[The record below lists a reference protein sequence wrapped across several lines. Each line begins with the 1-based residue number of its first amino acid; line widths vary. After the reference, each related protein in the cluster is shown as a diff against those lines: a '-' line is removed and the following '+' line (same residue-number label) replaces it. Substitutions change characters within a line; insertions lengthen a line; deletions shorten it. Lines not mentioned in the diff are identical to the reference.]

1 MDQDDGRGAATIDAA
16 LAQEFDGQRQR
27 LVGLAYRMLGSVTDA
42 EDVVQEAWF
51 RLSRSEHGGI
61 ESLPAWLSTETA
73 RLCLDRLRVLRASRE
88 VYVGPWLPEP
98 LVDRLADHGPGPS
111 EIAEVDDSV
120 RLALRVVLEAL
131 GPEQRVAFVLHDV
144 FALPF
149 EQVAEVLGTTSA
161 SARQLASRAR
171 RTVRDA
177 DPPPVLPV
185 AQQRAATEAFA
196 RAATL
201 GDLEGLVRVLAPDVV
216 LRSDG
221 GGLVRA
227 ATRPVVGVDHVAR
240 LLVGLRG
247 QVGPFEP
254 EPVLVNGE
262 LAAVVRVLRPGT
274 TEPEV
279 TLVVPHVGADGL
291 IHGIDILRNPQKL
304 RGV

>member
-1 MDQDDGRGAATIDAA
+1 MDHDAGAGARTAEA
-16 LAQEFDGQRQR
+16 RLAQEFDAQRRR
-27 LVGLAYRMLGSVTDA
+27 LVGLAYRMLGTVSDA

-51 RLSRSEHGGI
+51 RLSRTERGAI
-61 ESLPAWLSTETA
+61 ENLPAWLSTVTS

-98 LVDRLADHGPGPS
+98 LVDRLVDHGPGPS
-111 EIAEVDDSV
+111 ELAEADDSV
-120 RLALRVVLEAL
+120 RLALLVVLEAL

-144 FALPF
+144 FGLPF

-161 SARQLASRAR
+161 NARQLASRAR
-171 RTVRDA
+171 RTVKDA
-177 DPPPVLPV
+177 DPQPVLPL

-196 RAATL
+196 RAAAL
-201 GDLEGLVRVLAPDVV
+201 GDLDGLVRVLAPDVV

-221 GGLVRA
+221 GGLVTA

-240 LLVGLRG
+240 MLVGLRG

-262 LAAVVRVLRPGT
+262 LAAVVRVLRPGAT
-274 TEPEV
+274 QPEV
-279 TLVVPHVGADGL
+279 TVVVPHVGADGL
-291 IHGIDILRNPQKL
+291 IHGVDIQRNPEKL